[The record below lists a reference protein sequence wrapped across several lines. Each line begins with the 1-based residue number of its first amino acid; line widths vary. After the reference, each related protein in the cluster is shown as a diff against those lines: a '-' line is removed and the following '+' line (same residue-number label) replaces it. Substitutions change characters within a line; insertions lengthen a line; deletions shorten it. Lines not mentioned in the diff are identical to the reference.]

1 MIHRLSHVIF
11 TEGPLLTVT
20 GRTFHIRDK
29 LKELRGR
36 WSNGAWQLPLAA
48 NTEDTRQ
55 SLNAAAEEA
64 YLAEKLVNQAQ
75 RAAAKS
81 SAGIA
86 ATAAQNLQY
95 AKSRGWTCCDK
106 AYVMDMGRGH
116 VGCHEHGFFVQG
128 RLRTG
133 D

>member
-1 MIHRLSHVIF
+1 MYRLSHLVF

-20 GRTFHIRDK
+20 GRTFHIKDK

-36 WSNGAWQLPLAA
+36 WSNGAWQLPLTA
-48 NTEDTRQ
+48 NTEEMRQ

-81 SAGIA
+81 PAGIA
-86 ATAAQNLQY
+86 ATAAQNLQR
-95 AKSRGWTCCDK
+95 AKSLRWTCCK
-106 AYVMDMGRGH
+106 NAYVIDMNRGH
-116 VGCHEHGFFVQG
+116 VGCHEHGFFVKG
-128 RLRTG
+128 ILRTG

>member
-1 MIHRLSHVIF
+1 MHRLSHLIF

-20 GRTFHIRDK
+20 GRTFHIKDR

-36 WSNGAWQLPLAA
+36 WSNGAWQLPLTA
-48 NTEDTRQ
+48 NTEETRK

-86 ATAAQNLQY
+86 ATAAQDLKD
-95 AKSRGWTCCDK
+95 AKSRGWTCCEK
-106 AYVMDMGRGH
+106 AYVMDVNRGH
-116 VGCHEHGFFVQG
+116 VGCHEHGFFVKG
-128 RLRTG
+128 ILRTG